1 MNRKLARLPMPDDV
15 KQQLSDTSRS
25 QIERVRFAEKCR
37 ADFGQS
43 RDTVIELCGV
53 PNTAYARVSRLLQ
66 PANKHLLE
74 MVERGQLSISKADR
88 AIKNPSVLY
97 QSYPK
102 PLLDALKERGA
113 EIVFSDRTFCI
124 YELDNQLFVNAASY
138 KNIATDFAHRP
149 QKKYT
154 EKRYLFDDKPF
165 VRQILIDLIGRKAL
179 RRDMRVKDESG
190 NLAGDVRHYILA
202 AFLNLPAGFVLQ
214 FPIRQMEARED
225 FLPIDYHLANVRCDK
240 LSGLIPGAGWQSW
253 IDVVDR
259 SKIYINKGGV
269 VTIADYSPELL
280 KILKTFPSH
289 QEARGEGRL
298 VVRVE
303 NQSEYLYRVIL
314 ASDAYGALPTD
325 AAGICEMMSR
335 FRKEHKGAEVDH
347 LNGVSS
353 DCRLRNLML
362 VSPAQN
368 RRKEALQRRL
378 STLGR
383 GFFANAVRLDDSHVQ
398 FVAGRYDPG
407 GAPQI
412 LTSETLDIEGYLEAF
427 ECFLDKLDAGQQSA

>member
-1 MNRKLARLPMPDDV
+1 MKRKLARLPVPDDV
-15 KQQLSDTSRS
+15 KRQLSEASRS
-25 QIERVRFAEKCR
+25 QIERVRLAEKCR

-53 PNTAYARVSRLLQ
+53 PNTDYSRICHLLQ

-74 MVERGQLSISKADR
+74 MVERGQLSIYKADR

-102 PLLDALKERGA
+102 PLLDALKGRDA
-113 EIVFSDRTFCI
+113 EIVFSANTFCV
-124 YELDNQLFVNAASY
+124 YELDDQLFVNAASY

-149 QKKYT
+149 LKKYS
-154 EKRYLFDDKPF
+154 EKCYLFDNKPF

-202 AFLNLPAGFVLQ
+202 KFLNLPAGFVLQ

-225 FLPIDYHLANVRCDK
+225 FLPIDYRFANIRCDK
-240 LSGLIPGAGWQSW
+240 LSDLIPGAGWQSW

-259 SKIYINKGGV
+259 NKIYVSKGGV

-289 QEARGEGRL
+289 QESRGAGRL
-298 VVRVE
+298 VVRVAG
-303 NQSEYLYRVIL
+303 QSEYLYHMVL
-314 ASDAYGALPTD
+314 AANTYGALPVD
-325 AAGICEMMSR
+325 SAGICEMMSR
-335 FRKEHKGAEVDH
+335 YRREHKGAEVDH

-368 RRKEALQRRL
+368 QRKEALQRRL
-378 STLGR
+378 VTLGQ

-398 FVAGRYDPG
+398 FVTGRYDPG
-407 GAPQI
+407 GAPEI